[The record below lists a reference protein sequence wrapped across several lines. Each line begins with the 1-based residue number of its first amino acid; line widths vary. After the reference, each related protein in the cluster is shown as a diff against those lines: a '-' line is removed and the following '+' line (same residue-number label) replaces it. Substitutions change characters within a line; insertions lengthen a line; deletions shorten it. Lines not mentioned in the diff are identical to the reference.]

1 MKKFQVIILLV
12 CFFCTFMFTC
22 STADNSEVYLVSR
35 NNSVILLTPGQE
47 LDCSSYMFEF
57 EDETVRGSELTLSSD
72 DSNLKINGRKI
83 SADAEGVFNLK
94 AEYASQS
101 MDILAVSGGT
111 LFYDDFTSDL
121 NEQYRVIEGN
131 KDKVYTKDGFLYV
144 GPSSRVLL
152 PEFLDRIG
160 NYIIECRATIINP
173 NESTRWASVMYRVQQ
188 SDYPYYQMCIRSG
201 ATASNGVEFAERT
214 PQNQWNVTNTASFTE
229 NISPDKLYDIKI
241 EAKGVFVNQYINSV
255 KTQSVN
261 NASSWL
267 KGGIGLQANGSV
279 MKIDSIKIT
288 AVQDIYGD
296 QPMIYGYSELNTPI
310 QNDYSSSALIAKPE
324 SLEDIQK
331 YADKEDQTRPT
342 AILAEVDS
350 ELSLKSCSGKE
361 LCSVSELLPL
371 LNGAVMPVFRV
382 KDADTAQKLAQE
394 LAEINY
400 PDAYILADAEALK
413 KAKAVNVNF
422 YGALDLSSDQSEI
435 NDASLARIRSEVN
448 SAGAKTVLLPQRY
461 ADKEYVQFLQ
471 KGIITV
477 WLESE
482 AENDAIACRLLVSG
496 ANGYVTGS
504 PDNIISAFK
513 YFDKD
518 AMLRRTFVI
527 GHRGI
532 PAMAP
537 ENTLEGAIK
546 AYQKGADI
554 VEVDIYVTKDN
565 ELVILH
571 DGELSRTTTGRGHI
585 ESYTLAE
592 LKKLSA
598 NNQFP
603 NSAEFADSKI
613 PTMRE
618 FFEEFK
624 DTDLGFFIEIK
635 TGKANC
641 CDLLKDLIDE
651 YAAYGMENRCTVI
664 SFSMAQIENSRA
676 KLEGVSAGYLCQ
688 NLITDKSISSRLN
701 NIMAQ
706 LLPRNATFSTAYT
719 GVGKQAIQAL
729 AWRGITTWP
738 WTYRNQKDYYSY
750 FKTDA
755 GGLTTDYSNW
765 STALAHTLNV
775 PAQSVSLSVSESFT
789 ASGSLVTYERKSLE
803 LPDDAELILISGA
816 DVINTDGLSITGA
829 KAGTAVYM
837 IKVRRQINP
846 DLVYTLYSQPVEVT
860 VKAADEAASPSAP
873 AVPAPTDNK
882 ALTYIIASCAVIIIA
897 AVIIIVSI
905 AARKKN
911 KKV

>member
-1 MKKFQVIILLV
+1 MKKFPAIILLV
-12 CFFCTFMFTC
+12 CIFCTFMFTY
-22 STADNSEVYLVSR
+22 SWADESGVCLVSR

-57 EDETVRGSELTLSSD
+57 EDKTVPGSDLTLSTD
-72 DSNLKINGRKI
+72 DPNLRINGRKI
-83 SADAEGVFNLK
+83 SAGAEGVFLLK
-94 AEYASQS
+94 AEYKSQS
-101 MDILAVSGGT
+101 MEILAVSGGT
-111 LFYDDFTSDL
+111 LFYDDFTSGL
-121 NEQYRVIEGN
+121 NEQYRIIEGS
-131 KDKVYTKDGFLYV
+131 KDKIYTEDGFLYV
-144 GPSSRVLL
+144 GPSGRVLL
-152 PEFLDRIG
+152 PEFLDKIG

-173 NESTRWASVMYRVQQ
+173 NESTRWASVMYRVQE

-261 NASSWL
+261 NASLWL

-279 MKIDSIKIT
+279 MKIDSIKVT
-288 AVQDIYGD
+288 AVQDIYGE
-296 QPMIYGYSELNTPI
+296 QPVIYGYSELNTPI
-310 QNDYSSSALIAKPE
+310 QNDYSSSALIAKPA
-324 SLEDIQK
+324 SIEDIQK
-331 YADKEDQTRPT
+331 YADKENQTRPT
-342 AILAEVDS
+342 AILTEVNND
-350 ELSLKSCSGKE
+350 LSLNSYSGKA
-361 LCSVSELLPL
+361 LCSVSELFPY
-371 LNGAVMPVFRV
+371 LNGAIMPVFRV
-382 KDADTAQKLAQE
+382 KDADTAEKLTRE
-394 LAEINY
+394 LAAVNY
-400 PDAYILADAEALK
+400 PDAYILAGAEALK

-422 YGALDLSSDQSEI
+422 YGALDLTSDQSEI
-435 NDASLARIRSEVN
+435 NEANLARIRSEVN

-461 ADKEYVQFLQ
+461 AEKKYVEFLQ

-482 AENDAIACRLLVSG
+482 AENDAAACRLLVSG

-546 AYQKGADI
+546 AYEKGADI

-585 ESYTLAE
+585 ENYTLAE
-592 LKKLSA
+592 LKELSA
-598 NNQFP
+598 NKQFP
-603 NSAEFADSKI
+603 DNAEYADCKI

-635 TGKANC
+635 TGKSNC
-641 CDLLKDLIDE
+641 CDLLKELIDE
-651 YAAYGMENRCTVI
+651 YAEYGMENRCTVI

-688 NLITDKSISSRLN
+688 GLITDKTISSGLN

-706 LLPRNATFSTAYT
+706 FLPRNATFSTAYT

-765 STALAHTLNV
+765 STSFAHTLNV
-775 PAQSVSLSVSESFT
+775 PSQSVILSLNESFT

-803 LPDDAELILISGA
+803 LPKDAELILISGA
-816 DVINTDGLSITGA
+816 DVIKTNGLNITGV

-846 DLVYTLYSQPVEVT
+846 DFAYTLYSQPVEIT
-860 VKAADEAASPSAP
+860 VETADETVSPSAP
-873 AVPAPTDNK
+873 AAPAPAGNR
-882 ALTYIIASCAVIIIA
+882 ALPYVIASCAVIIIA
-897 AVIIIVSI
+897 SVIITI
-905 AARKKN
+905 AVRKKN
-911 KKV
+911 KSR